1 MFHGTCESEAST
13 VFVFVLSIVHSDCDC
28 CFLFSAFVAG
38 VVVTVYCSSVFGCN
52 LFVED
57 YFISNL
63 CKRNHFDVC
72 TMHTEKF
79 TSYQKHSAKRTW
91 FASHFVQNIN
101 TFANA
106 DES

>member
-13 VFVFVLSIVHSDCDC
+13 VFVFVLSIVRSDCDC

-72 TMHTEKF
+72 TMHRNSRAIK
-79 TSYQKHSAKRTW
+79 
-91 FASHFVQNIN
+91 N
-101 TFANA
+101 TRPK
-106 DES
+106 ELGLQVILYRI